1 MAILYG
7 EGDYMKTVGIATSA
21 GYDCDN
27 QAATCA
33 ALIGIR
39 NGLSN
44 MGDKAIDITINLASQ
59 QEWDEPF
66 NNLYC
71 NFTRDDLPVRTPI
84 DEIVDRIAKIAK
96 TAILENGGRM
106 EIRDG
111 EPVYIINCDY

>member
-7 EGDYMKTVGIATSA
+7 QGDYMKTVGIASSA

-27 QAATCA
+27 QAATCGA
-33 ALIGIR
+33 VIGVR
-39 NGLSN
+39 NGLS
-44 MGDKAIDITINLASQ
+44 GLGEKAIDITINISSE

-71 NFTRDDLPVRTPI
+71 NWTRDDLPTSTPI
-84 DEIVDRIAKIAK
+84 SEIVERIAKIAK

-106 EIRDG
+106 EMRDG
-111 EPVYIINCDY
+111 DPVYIIKCDF